1 MHFVGY
7 LCIMDI
13 IQCMLSLDGSEQVL
27 CCTSQLVRLTLTVTA
42 KWQRLYISK
51 LPINTGAAECAGKF

>member
-42 KWQRLYISK
+42 K
-51 LPINTGAAECAGKF
+51 